1 MILTKRIKKK
11 RIKTMTNTTVELVS
25 PYAAAKLVNAIL
37 DEYELKNIPPQMMYN
52 YVAKGYIPST
62 DKKINVED
70 LHEWTI
76 KYLSK
81 KGITV
86 EETETDENPDQLTLD
101 DIETPETV

>member
-1 MILTKRIKKK
+1 
-11 RIKTMTNTTVELVS
+11 MTNTQTTTVS
-25 PYAAAKLVNAIL
+25 PYAAAKLVNEIL
-37 DEYELKNIPPQMMYN
+37 SGYGLKNIPPQMMYN

-76 KYLSK
+76 KYLTK
-81 KGITV
+81 KGINV